1 MIRRPPRSTRTDTL
15 FPDTTLFALP
25 IAIAGRSRKVLM
37 PAPKNGLFYVL
48 DRTNGRLISADPI
61 AKVTWASH
69 IDLKTG
75 RPVENPK
82 ARYLNGSSFEMWP
95 SPVGAHSWQPMAY
108 SPSTQL
114 VYIPVIEGGAN
125 FSAGPI
131 TRQNWHRAKD
141 GAVDG
146 AVLINADIKDHLK
159 WKIGRAHV

>member
-1 MIRRPPRSTRTDTL
+1 MT
-15 FPDTTLFALP
+15 
-25 IAIAGRSRKVLM
+25 
-37 PAPKNGLFYVL
+37 APKNGFFYVL

-131 TRQNWHRAKD
+131 TRQNWHRAKED
-141 GAVDG
+141 RKSKR
-146 AVLINADIKDHLK
+146 LNSSP
-159 WKIGRAHV
+159 